1 MKKLIPLLLGR
12 CINLLS
18 ALAPRYAGQIGFKV
32 FCYPFRG
39 TLKPF
44 HKAFLSTA
52 KKSMLQHEGQRIQV
66 YQWGD
71 GKKKIIFVHGW
82 QSHSY
87 RWKNYIEQFPANE
100 YTLYALDAP
109 GHGLSTGS
117 FLTVPLYSTVIEKLL
132 LELGEVEAVVSHSLG
147 AFTILYTL
155 SRLPTLPVKKV
166 ILLASPGEATEFFN
180 FYRTT
185 LRLNDRSVRQIVNH
199 FEEAITKKVDFFS
212 ASKFAA
218 TITQPGLIIH
228 DEEDDET
235 SHLHSVAIHKV
246 WKNSKLIITK
256 GRGHNLKAPEV
267 LKEIVNFIG
276 TNNTLEERYANSIIP

>member
-1 MKKLIPLLLGR
+1 MKKLIPLILGR

-18 ALAPRYAGQIGFKV
+18 AIAPRYAGQIGFKV

-39 TLKPF
+39 TLKPY
-44 HKAFLSTA
+44 HKKFLSTA
-52 KKSMLQHEGQRIQV
+52 KTSILQHEGQRIQV
-66 YQWGD
+66 YQWGS
-71 GKKKIIFVHGW
+71 GAKKIVFFHGW

-117 FLTVPLYSTVIEKLL
+117 FLTVPLYSVVIEKLL
-132 LELGEVEAVVSHSLG
+132 LQLGEVEAVISHSLG

-155 SRLPTLPVKKV
+155 SRLPLLPVKKT
-166 ILLASPGEATEFFN
+166 ILLAPPGEATEFFN

-185 LRLNDRSVRQIVNH
+185 LRLNDRSVRHIVNH
-199 FEEAITKKVDFFS
+199 FEEVISKKVDFFS

-228 DEEDDET
+228 DEDDDET
-235 SHLHSVAIHKV
+235 SHLHSVAIHKS
-246 WKNSKLIITK
+246 WTNSKLIITK
-256 GRGHNLKAPEV
+256 GRGHNLKAPEI